1 MRTTMVSSARPS
13 RASRK
18 ALEALVRQEMPHLA
32 HAEAADLARIVAML
46 VRTFRPERVYAFGSQ
61 ARGTPT
67 PDSDLDLLVVVEDAG
82 EYPHRLDQAA
92 HRAVGRRLLPLDIMF
107 MSAEEFSW
115 RAEAAASLPATVL
128 REGRVLY
135 DAAA

>member
-1 MRTTMVSSARPS
+1 MLDSARPS
-13 RASRK
+13 ASRK
-18 ALEALVRQEMPHLA
+18 ALEALVHRELPHLSR
-32 HAEAADLARIVAML
+32 AEAADLARILATL

-67 PDSDLDLLVVVEDAG
+67 HDSDLDLLVVVEDAG

-92 HRAVGRRLLPLDIMF
+92 QRAVGHRLLALDILF
-107 MSAEEFSW
+107 MSADEFSW

-128 REGRVLY
+128 REGRLLY

>member
-1 MRTTMVSSARPS
+1 MEAMVDSTRPRMSRRT
-13 RASRK
+13 
-18 ALEALVRQEMPHLA
+18 LEALVHRELPHLA
-32 HAEAADLARIVAML
+32 RAEAADLARIVSTL
-46 VRTFRPERVYAFGSQ
+46 VSTFRPARVYAFGSQ

-67 PDSDLDLLVVVEDAG
+67 PDSDLDLLVVVDDAG

-92 HRAVGRRLLPLDIMF
+92 HRAVGRRLLPLDILF
-107 MSAEEFSW
+107 MSADEFSW

-128 REGRVLY
+128 REGRLLY